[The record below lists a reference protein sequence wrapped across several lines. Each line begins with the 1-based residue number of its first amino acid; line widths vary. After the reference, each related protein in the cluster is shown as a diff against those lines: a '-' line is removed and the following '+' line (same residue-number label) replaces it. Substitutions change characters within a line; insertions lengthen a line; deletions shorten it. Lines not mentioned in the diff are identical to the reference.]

1 VLGLMEVS
9 DMNILNTIINK
20 DVLDGLKDVPD
31 EIVALTDCSPPYN
44 VKIRYDS
51 VEDDQPYAD
60 YLVWLKEVFSEVY
73 RVTKHGGRCAI
84 NIDAMTNR
92 QDDKDQEYVRC
103 IYAHLYNLMTEIGW
117 KFRTE
122 ICWLKQNAIGKQ
134 TAFGSWASCSNPNI
148 RRNHEY
154 IIIFSKGDWK
164 LEGDS
169 ELSDMT
175 KEEFC
180 EYTLST
186 WFISPET
193 RKIAGHPASFP
204 EELVKRLVKLFSYRG
219 DIVLD
224 PFNGTGTTTYVAK
237 KLARKYIGID
247 ISEDYCSFAKERI
260 ETVVDLFD
268 SEYIPRSKR
277 LEKKKKDKEDKEE
290 DLFDGI

>member
-1 VLGLMEVS
+1 
-9 DMNILNTIINK
+9 MNILNTIINK
-20 DVLDGLKDVPD
+20 DVLDGLKDISD
-31 EIVALTDCSPPYN
+31 ETVALTVTSPPYN
-44 VKIRYDS
+44 LKIDYDS
-51 VEDDQPYAD
+51 IEDDQPYAD

-103 IYAHLYNLMTEIGW
+103 IYAHLYNLMKEIGW

-122 ICWLKQNAIGKQ
+122 ICWYKQNAVGKQ
-134 TAFGSWASCSNPNI
+134 TAWGSWVSCSNPTI
-148 RRNHEY
+148 RRTHEY
-154 IIIFSKGDWK
+154 ILVFSKGDWK

-175 KEEFC
+175 KDEFC

-193 RKIAGHPASFP
+193 RKMAGHPATYP
-204 EELVKRLVKLFSYRG
+204 EELVKRLVKLFSYR
-219 DIVLD
+219 DDVVLD
-224 PFNGTGTTTYVAK
+224 PFNGSGTTTYVATK
-237 KLARKYIGID
+237 FARQYIGID
-247 ISEDYCSFAKERI
+247 VSEDYCQYARERI

-268 SEYIPRSKR
+268 NEYIPRSKR
-277 LEKKKKDKEDKEE
+277 LGKKKKVEKEKEE
-290 DLFDGI
+290 DLFNGI